1 MHPWVTAA
9 PAVASRALRAR
20 ASAPLRKHHGLRTL
34 ETWSPSRSARSLA
47 PAPIRDDERHRPVVA
62 REEFGAE
69 DLGLFARAED
79 DDPTTCVEAI
89 VQVDALAAI
98 GVDAQ
103 LATGEHR
110 AGDASGSKAHR
121 KPRLGFR

>member
-1 MHPWVTAA
+1 MRLPHV
-9 PAVASRALRAR
+9 AR
-20 ASAPLRKHHGLRTL
+20 AATSSNCVWSARKISVRNSH
-34 ETWSPSRSARSLA
+34 SRS
-47 PAPIRDDERHRPVVA
+47 VA

-69 DLGLFARAED
+69 DLGAFARAED